1 MNTLSIS
8 SMKIQF
14 FAYYFA
20 RVYEITEE
28 ERRKLRIKW
37 LIVAT

>member
-1 MNTLSIS
+1 MNTGSIS
-8 SMKIQF
+8 SMIIQF
-14 FAYYFA
+14 FVYYFA
-20 RVYEITEE
+20 RVYEITKE

>member
-1 MNTLSIS
+1 MNTCSIS

-28 ERRKLRIKW
+28 ERIRW

>member
-1 MNTLSIS
+1 
-8 SMKIQF
+8 MKIQF

-20 RVYEITEE
+20 RVNEITEE

-37 LIVAT
+37 LIVVT